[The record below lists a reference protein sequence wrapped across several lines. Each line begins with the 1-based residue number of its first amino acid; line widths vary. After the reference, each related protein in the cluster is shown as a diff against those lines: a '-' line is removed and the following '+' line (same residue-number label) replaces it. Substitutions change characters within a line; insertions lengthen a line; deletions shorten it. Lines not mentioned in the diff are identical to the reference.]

1 VVTLLEI
8 PRFSLLSE
16 TLLCFLMVDWRPC
29 YTLAYILSFVQP
41 ALLRDTSRSLS
52 FLRLLDDDRRA
63 CMHFIS
69 DSSELASTI
78 FDCTLN
84 STVADVLLLA
94 SILIIY
100 TSRLAG
106 CIEVN
111 KQRHAHRASRP
122 AARASRAHA
131 PACVRARDGGKRG
144 RESCG
149 HQAEKL
155 IARTR
160 RHKTRSHHSPYVERI
175 ESFSSS

>member
-94 SILIIY
+94 SILIY
-100 TSRLAG
+100 CTSRLAELHRG
-106 CIEVN
+106 EQA
-111 KQRHAHRASRP
+111 KTRAQSEPASSPSLARSRASLR
-122 AARASRAHA
+122 ACERRRQARKRELWA
-131 PACVRARDGGKRG
+131 P
-144 RESCG
+144 
-149 HQAEKL
+149 EKL

-160 RHKTRSHHSPYVERI
+160 QTQNTITPLAIRRENRVL
-175 ESFSSS
+175 